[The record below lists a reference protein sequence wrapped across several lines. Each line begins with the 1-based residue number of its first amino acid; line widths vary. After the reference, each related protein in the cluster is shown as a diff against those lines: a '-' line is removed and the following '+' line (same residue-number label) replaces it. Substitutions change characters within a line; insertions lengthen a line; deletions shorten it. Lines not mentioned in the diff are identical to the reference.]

1 MEACQTGGYPV
12 DPHSQ
17 VDFKDPVQNFIS
29 VGALGFT

>member
-1 MEACQTGGYPV
+1 MSNRGVQYPV

-17 VDFKDPVQNFIS
+17 VDFKDPVQNSIS